1 MRSVHPAASWD
12 DVSVLS
18 HHLDVSLYVSLK
30 VVWWSLCPLLPAKNM
45 NPILLAAT
53 WLPVRGL
60 HTDCPALSPV
70 LSCPPYAAQNYK
82 TLTPSVAQPAHMLHI
97 TSAQEMWSA
106 FSILV
111 VTSIM
116 GYDGISHYNGND
128 RNCVTL
134 TDISLTE
141 QRERGIILRF
151 SSASYPASI
160 LHRLLC
166 VTKANP
172 PSIIQWMSN
181 FRN

>member
-18 HHLDVSLYVSLK
+18 HRLDVSLYVSLK
-30 VVWWSLCPLLPAKNM
+30 VVWWSLCPLLQAKNM

-70 LSCPPYAAQNYK
+70 PSCPPDPAQIYK

-106 FSILV
+106 FSLLV
-111 VTSIM
+111 VTCIM
-116 GYDGISHYNGND
+116 GYDGNWDYND

-134 TDISLTE
+134 TDTTRQLSP
-141 QRERGIILRF
+141 IL
-151 SSASYPASI
+151 YPPCI
-160 LHRLLC
+160 
-166 VTKANP
+166 V
-172 PSIIQWMSN
+172 QWMSN
-181 FRN
+181 FRNYFKSDYLLLSDLNLERSIY